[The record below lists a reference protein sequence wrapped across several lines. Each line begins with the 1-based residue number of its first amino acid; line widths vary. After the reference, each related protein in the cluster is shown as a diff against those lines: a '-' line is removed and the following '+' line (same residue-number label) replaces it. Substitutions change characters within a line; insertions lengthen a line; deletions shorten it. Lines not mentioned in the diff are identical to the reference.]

1 MRIRYSSHQLRK
13 ECSDEREMKRKR
25 GSVAPKLRLRINA
38 LSAATS
44 LEDLQTLDP
53 LGRWH
58 PLTANRSGQWAGD
71 LSRNWRLIVE
81 DDGVEGGEV
90 SVLVIEIEDYH

>member
-1 MRIRYSSHQLRK
+1 MRISYSSKQLRK
-13 ECSDEREMKRKR
+13 ECTDEREMKRKR

-53 LGRWH
+53 LGRRH

-81 DDGVEGGEV
+81 DDGADGDEV

>member
-1 MRIRYSSHQLRK
+1 MRLRYSSKQLAK
-13 ECSDEREMKRKR
+13 ECTDEREMKRRR
-25 GSVAPKLRLRINA
+25 GALAAKLRLRVNA
-38 LSAATS
+38 LEVAESMT
-44 LEDLQTLDP
+44 DLQAMDP
-53 LGRWH
+53 LGKWH

-90 SVLVIEIEDYH
+90 SVMLIEIRDYH

>member
-1 MRIRYSSHQLRK
+1 VRIRCSSNQLQK
-13 ECSDEREMKRKR
+13 ECSDERKMKRKR

-38 LSAATS
+38 LSAAMS

-58 PLTANRSGQWAGD
+58 PLTANRTGQWAGD

-90 SVLVIEIEDYH
+90 SVMVIEIRDYH